1 MIEKTRDEF
10 FTSFTWENADFNGI
24 LSSRFTQV
32 LSFWFKELKLKKIE
46 RRNMVTKKKERNS
59 VDEIYLRFDGAR
71 ARPGCSFVETTTNE
85 QHWPEGSSRQRHQ
98 LR

>member
-1 MIEKTRDEF
+1 
-10 FTSFTWENADFNGI
+10 
-24 LSSRFTQV
+24 
-32 LSFWFKELKLKKIE
+32 
-46 RRNMVTKKKERNS
+46 MVTKKERNS

>member
-1 MIEKTRDEF
+1 
-10 FTSFTWENADFNGI
+10 
-24 LSSRFTQV
+24 
-32 LSFWFKELKLKKIE
+32 
-46 RRNMVTKKKERNS
+46 MVTKKKRNS
-59 VDEIYLRFDGAR
+59 VDEIYLRFDGAH

>member
-1 MIEKTRDEF
+1 MSFLLVLLGKILILMEFYLQGLHKFYHFGSKNRYWEK
-10 FTSFTWENADFNGI
+10 
-24 LSSRFTQV
+24 
-32 LSFWFKELKLKKIE
+32 K

-59 VDEIYLRFDGAR
+59 VDEIYLRFDGAH